1 MSRNALPPLSEHDY
15 EAIEAAVMET
25 SRGRW
30 FLAEYARRNRAADTV
45 QVLDAIARLER
56 HVAGERTAQ
65 DIERVRFELVEM
77 AEAISRTKS
86 EIAVLKPAEGVQSRF
101 EEATEALDSIV
112 RTTERATSDILEAAE
127 QIQEAAW
134 TLREMDSAD
143 VKMCDELD
151 RRATDIY
158 TACSF
163 QDITAQRTI
172 KVVHVLRYL
181 EGRINAM
188 IELWSQSGIRADKSP
203 APVDGPIID
212 TGGLTQDDVDIVI
225 CEEQADLGLDYAY
238 AAGARSSLVDDDL
251 VFVEKKATD
260 PAKTAGK
267 TAVESAAEARSNEP
281 AAELSDAD
289 RRRIFAAVDGMSAAE
304 KLRRF
309 S

>member
-1 MSRNALPPLSEHDY
+1 MSRSTSLTPLSEHDY
-15 EAIEAAVMET
+15 ETIETAVMET

-30 FLAEYARRNRAADTV
+30 FLAEFARRNRVADTG
-45 QVLDAIARLER
+45 QVLEAIGRLER
-56 HVAGERTAQ
+56 FVAGERTAQ
-65 DIERVRFELVEM
+65 DIERVRYELVEM
-77 AEAISRTKS
+77 ADAITRTKS
-86 EIAVLKPAEGVQSRF
+86 EIAILRPAEGVPSRF
-101 EEATEALDSIV
+101 EEATEALDGIV

-134 TLREMDSAD
+134 TLRELDSAD
-143 VKMCDELD
+143 VDMCDELD

-163 QDITAQRTI
+163 QDITAQRTT

-188 IELWSQSGIRADKSP
+188 IDLWSQPGTSAAKEAP
-203 APVDGPIID
+203 APLQAPTLN

-225 CEEQADLGLDYAY
+225 CEEQADFGLDYAY
-238 AAGARSSLVDDDL
+238 ATGARRQAADDDL
-251 VFVEKKATD
+251 VFVEKKA
-260 PAKTAGK
+260 
-267 TAVESAAEARSNEP
+267 SAAAKADDLEVEPGEP
-281 AAELSDAD
+281 APGPSDAE
-289 RRRIFAAVDGMSAAE
+289 RRNIFSAVDALSAAE

>member
-15 EAIEAAVMET
+15 EAIEGAVMET

-30 FLAEYARRNRAADTV
+30 FLAEYARRNRSADTTM
-45 QVLDAIARLER
+45 VLDAISRLER

-65 DIERVRFELVEM
+65 DIERVRYELVEM

-86 EIAVLKPAEGVQSRF
+86 EIAVLKPAEGIQSRF

-188 IELWSQSGIRADKSP
+188 IDLWSQPGTSSDGRVP
-203 APVDGPIID
+203 APVEGPIID
-212 TGGLTQDDVDIVI
+212 SGGLTQDDVDIVI

-251 VFVEKKATD
+251 VFVENKAADT
-260 PAKTAGK
+260 AKTA
-267 TAVESAAEARSNEP
+267 AAGQARQVQPP
-281 AAELSDAD
+281 ADLSDAE
-289 RRRIFAAVDGMSAAE
+289 RRRIFAAVDGMTAAE

>member
-1 MSRNALPPLSEHDY
+1 MSRKALPPISEHDY
-15 EAIEAAVMET
+15 DAIEGAVMET

-30 FLAEYARRNRAADTV
+30 FLAEYARRNRSADTL

-65 DIERVRFELVEM
+65 DIERVRYELVEM

-101 EEATEALDSIV
+101 EEATEALDGIV

-134 TLREMDSAD
+134 TLRELDSAD
-143 VKMCDELD
+143 AKMCDELD

-188 IELWSQSGIRADKSP
+188 IELWSQPGARSADKAP
-203 APVDGPIID
+203 APAEGPIIA

-238 AAGARSSLVDDDL
+238 ATGARSSLVDDDL
-251 VFVEKKATD
+251 VFVEKKTAD
-260 PAKTAGK
+260 AAKS
-267 TAVESAAEARSNEP
+267 VEAEARPSEP
-281 AAELSDAD
+281 ATELSDAE

>member
-1 MSRNALPPLSEHDY
+1 MSRNALPPISEHDY
-15 EAIEAAVMET
+15 EAIEGAVMET

-30 FLAEYARRNRAADTV
+30 FLAEYARRNRLADTTM
-45 QVLDAIARLER
+45 VLDAIARLER

-65 DIERVRFELVEM
+65 DIERVRYELVEM

-86 EIAVLKPAEGVQSRF
+86 EIAVLKPAEGIQSRF

-188 IELWSQSGIRADKSP
+188 IDLWSQPGERSPDKAP
-203 APVDGPIID
+203 APVEGPIID
-212 TGGLTQDDVDIVI
+212 KGGLTQDDVDIVI

-238 AAGARSSLVDDDL
+238 AAGARSSLVEDDL
-251 VFVEKKATD
+251 VFVENKVAD
-260 PAKTAGK
+260 AAKTA
-267 TAVESAAEARSNEP
+267 AAGQARQTQPP
-281 AAELSDAD
+281 ADLSDAE
-289 RRRIFAAVDGMSAAE
+289 RRRIFAAVDGMTAAE